1 MAEVRE
7 YLDIREIN
15 GYSVQYTPF
24 HVSKSSPGIDALEGP
39 INCLVY
45 VGLPDNPQFLGPQD
59 PQALAEHI
67 VRSRGPSGENRDYL
81 YGLDE
86 ALKEL
91 SEDSYDDHVH
101 DLARRCR
108 EIEAESLGHLA
119 KVQDASVMESQP
131 SKSGSTD
138 EQEEVEK

>member
-1 MAEVRE
+1 MRE

-15 GYSVQYTPF
+15 GYSIQHTPF
-24 HVSKSSPGIDALEGP
+24 HVSEAYQHEHGNAGP

-45 VGLPDNPQFLGPQD
+45 IGLPDNPQFLGPQD
-59 PQALAEHI
+59 PQVLAEHI
-67 VRSRGPSGENRDYL
+67 VRSRGPSGENKDYL
-81 YGLDE
+81 YGLDQ

-91 SEDSYDDHVH
+91 SADSGDEHVH

-108 EIEAESLGHLA
+108 EIESRKLGMKPKQEDVLQNELK
-119 KVQDASVMESQP
+119 KV
-131 SKSGSTD
+131 GSTD